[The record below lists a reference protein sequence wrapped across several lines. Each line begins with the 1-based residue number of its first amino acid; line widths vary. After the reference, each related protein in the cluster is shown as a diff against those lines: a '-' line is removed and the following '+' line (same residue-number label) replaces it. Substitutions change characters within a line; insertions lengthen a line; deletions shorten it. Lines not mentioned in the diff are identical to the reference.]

1 MSTKLVIV
9 ESPNKVRSIAG
20 YLGPDF
26 DVEAS
31 VGHIRD
37 LAQPSE
43 LPAAQKKGPYGKFA
57 VDVEDGFKPYYVINP
72 DKKKT
77 VAQLRRALK
86 NADELYLATDDDR
99 EGEAIAWHLKE
110 VLKPTVPV
118 RRMTF
123 TEITKEAVTRALGT
137 TRDIDTDRVDA
148 QETRRILDRLV
159 GYEISPVLW
168 RKVRAGLSAGRVQS
182 VATRL
187 VVERERERMAF
198 VTAGYWG
205 VEARLAAGAGAGG
218 GAGTGATADVDGA
231 ADVVGGAGAGG
242 ADGTDEPAGTP
253 FTARLTSLDGRR
265 VATGRDFTDAGALR
279 PAAVKAA
286 VVHLHEAGAR
296 AVADAVMRS
305 RPRVSGVEDKPY
317 RRRPAAPFTTST
329 LQQEASRKLRMNP
342 RETMRVAQGLYENG
356 FITYMRTDSTVL
368 SGQAVAAARAQAAE
382 LYGAEYVPTR
392 PRVYATRAKN
402 AQEAHEA
409 IRPAGDHFRTP
420 AQVAGSLTGS
430 QFRLYELIWK
440 RTVASQMADAV
451 GSTATVHVEV
461 PLTGAGSGADRS
473 AGAQRGASAPAP
485 GAGADADRSFST
497 ADFTASG
504 TVITFRGFLA
514 AYEEGRDA
522 ERYESE
528 SAGSTGSTGSTGAG
542 GKAGA
547 KSDKDVRLPAMSA
560 GDDLSALSA
569 EASGHET
576 TPPPRYTEASLVKA
590 LEEREIGRPSTY
602 ASIMSTIA
610 DRGYVDHRGQ
620 ALVPTWLAFA
630 VTRLLEE
637 NFAELVDYDFTASME
652 ADLDRIAAGR
662 EDRVAWLTRFY
673 FGSRARSTGAL
684 AADDVVAAEAE
695 QGLKAMV
702 ENLGEIDARAINS
715 IEIGEGI
722 TLRVGRYGPYLE
734 DAEGK
739 RANVPADIA
748 PDELTVARA
757 RELFARAADDGREL
771 GTDPAT
777 GRTIVAKDGR
787 YGPYVTEVLPEP
799 AAEGGAEAARDAQ
812 GAGSTGRTKSTGA
825 TGTTGAKRRGTRKSA
840 APKPRTASLFKSMDL
855 STVTLEQALD
865 LLSLPRVVGRDA
877 EGVDITAH
885 NGRYGPYLKKGT
897 DSRSLETEEELFTV
911 TLEQALELF
920 AQPKRR
926 RGQAAAR
933 GPLRELGT
941 DPESGRPVVIKD
953 GRFGPY
959 FTDGVTNVTLRR
971 GDDPATVTPERAYE
985 LLAEKRAKGPVKK
998 RTTRKKTAK
1007 TTKTTRTSAK
1017 TAKSSAKKTTAAAEK
1032 SAKATSGRPKAAGRA
1047 TKAAAEKPS

>member
-20 YLGPDF
+20 YLGPEF

-37 LAQPSE
+37 LPQPSE
-43 LPAAQKKGPYGKFA
+43 LPATMKKGPYGKFA
-57 VDVEDGFKPYYVINP
+57 VDVEDDFTPYYVVNP

-77 VAQLRRALK
+77 VAQLKKALK
-86 NADELYLATDDDR
+86 EADELYLATDDDR
-99 EGEAIAWHLKE
+99 EGEAIAWHLQQ
-110 VLKPTVPV
+110 VLKPKVPV
-118 RRMTF
+118 RRMVF
-123 TEITKEAVTRALGT
+123 TEITREAVTRALDN
-137 TRDIDTDRVDA
+137 TRELDIHLVDA

-159 GYEISPVLW
+159 GYEVSPVLW

-198 VTAGYWG
+198 RSASYWG
-205 VEARLAAGAGAGG
+205 VEATFSTVLSAVDV
-218 GAGTGATADVDGA
+218 TARQEA
-231 ADVVGGAGAGG
+231 S
-242 ADGTDEPAGTP
+242 
-253 FTARLTSLDGRR
+253 FTARLVTLDGRR
-265 VATGRDFTDAGALR
+265 VATGRDFNDDGQLR
-279 PAAVKAA
+279 PAALKASA
-286 VVHLHEAGAR
+286 VHLHQVGAT
-296 AVADAVMRS
+296 AVAEAIGRGE
-305 RPRVSGVEDKPY
+305 PRVVGVEDKPY
-317 RRRPAAPFTTST
+317 KRRPAAPFTTST

-368 SGQAVAAARAQAAE
+368 SGQAVAAARSQVAE
-382 LYGAEYVPTR
+382 LYGAEYVPER
-392 PRVYATRAKN
+392 PRVYASKSKG

-420 AQVAGSLTGS
+420 AQVSGELTGA

-451 GSTATVHVEV
+451 GSTATVTVEV
-461 PLTGAGSGADRS
+461 PLTPVAGESRDSG
-473 AGAQRGASAPAP
+473 PT
-485 GAGADADRSFST
+485 FST
-497 ADFTASG
+497 AGLTASG

-522 ERYESE
+522 ERYQDD
-528 SAGSTGSTGSTGAG
+528 
-542 GKAGA
+542 AGA
-547 KSDKDVRLPAMSA
+547 AAKDSKDVRLPAMIA
-560 GDDLSALSA
+560 GQELAALDA

-602 ASIMSTIA
+602 AATMSTIS

-652 ADLDRIAAGR
+652 RDLDRIATGE
-662 EDRVAWLTRFY
+662 EDRVAWLRRFY
-673 FGSRARSTGAL
+673 NGQGGVGTEHAAQAASGELEAAAAALRA
-684 AADDVVAAEAE
+684 
-695 QGLKAMV
+695 QGLKGLV
-702 ENLGEIDARAINS
+702 DNLGEIDARAVNS

-739 RANVPADIA
+739 RANVPADLA
-748 PDELTVARA
+748 PDELTVDKAC
-757 RELFARAADDGREL
+757 ELFTRAADDGREL
-771 GTDPAT
+771 GVDPAS
-777 GRTIVAKDGR
+777 GHVIIAKDGR

-799 AAEGGAEAARDAQ
+799 EETAEAEATKTAKT
-812 GAGSTGRTKSTGA
+812 AKSTK
-825 TGTTGAKRRGTRKSA
+825 TKKTTKAAKA
-840 APKPRTASLFKSMDL
+840 AKPKPRTASLLRSMDL

-865 LLSLPRVVGRDA
+865 LLSLPRVVGQDP
-877 EGVDITAH
+877 ESGEDITAQ

-897 DSRSLETEEELFTV
+897 DSRSLETEEQIFTV
-911 TLEQALELF
+911 TLEQALEIF

-933 GPLRELGT
+933 GPLRELGQ
-941 DPESGRPVVIKD
+941 DPATEKPVVIKD

-959 FTDGVTNVTLRR
+959 ITDGQTNVTVPRSE
-971 GDDPATVTPERAYE
+971 DPATISAERAFE
-985 LLAEKRAKGPVKK
+985 LLADKRAKGPAKK
-998 RTTRKKTAK
+998 RTTRKTTSKKATTKKTTTKKAATTKKATAK
-1007 TTKTTRTSAK
+1007 T
-1017 TAKSSAKKTTAAAEK
+1017 
-1032 SAKATSGRPKAAGRA
+1032 ATG
-1047 TKAAAEKPS
+1047 KAAASKEG

>member
-20 YLGPDF
+20 YLGPEF

-37 LAQPSE
+37 LPQPSE
-43 LPAAQKKGPYGKFA
+43 LPATMKKGPYGKFA
-57 VDVEDGFKPYYVINP
+57 VDVEDDFTPYYVVNP

-77 VAQLRRALK
+77 VAQLKKALK
-86 NADELYLATDDDR
+86 EADELYLATDDDR
-99 EGEAIAWHLKE
+99 EGEAIAWHLQQ
-110 VLKPTVPV
+110 VLKPKVPV
-118 RRMTF
+118 RRMVF
-123 TEITKEAVTRALGT
+123 TEITREAVTRALDN
-137 TRDIDTDRVDA
+137 TRELDIHLVDA

-159 GYEISPVLW
+159 GYEVSPVLW

-198 VTAGYWG
+198 RSASYWG
-205 VEARLAAGAGAGG
+205 VEATFSTVLSAVDV
-218 GAGTGATADVDGA
+218 TARQEA
-231 ADVVGGAGAGG
+231 S
-242 ADGTDEPAGTP
+242 
-253 FTARLTSLDGRR
+253 FTARLVTLDGRR
-265 VATGRDFTDAGALR
+265 VATGRDFNDDGQLR
-279 PAAVKAA
+279 PTALKASA
-286 VVHLHEAGAR
+286 VHLHQVGAT
-296 AVADAVMRS
+296 AVAEAIGRGE
-305 RPRVSGVEDKPY
+305 PRVVGVEDKPY
-317 RRRPAAPFTTST
+317 KRRPAAPFTTST

-368 SGQAVAAARAQAAE
+368 SGQAVAAARSQVAE
-382 LYGAEYVPTR
+382 LYGAEYVPER
-392 PRVYATRAKN
+392 PRVYASKSKG

-420 AQVAGSLTGS
+420 AQVSGELTGA

-451 GSTATVHVEV
+451 GSTATVTVEV
-461 PLTGAGSGADRS
+461 PLTPVAGESRDSG
-473 AGAQRGASAPAP
+473 PT
-485 GAGADADRSFST
+485 FST
-497 ADFTASG
+497 AGLTASG

-522 ERYESE
+522 ERYQDD
-528 SAGSTGSTGSTGAG
+528 AGVA
-542 GKAGA
+542 A
-547 KSDKDVRLPAMSA
+547 KDSKDVRLPAMISGQELA
-560 GDDLSALSA
+560 ALAA

-602 ASIMSTIA
+602 AATMSTIS

-652 ADLDRIAAGR
+652 RDLDRIAAGE
-662 EDRVAWLTRFY
+662 EDRVAWLRRFY
-673 FGSRARSTGAL
+673 NGQGGAGTEQAASGELEAAAAALRA
-684 AADDVVAAEAE
+684 
-695 QGLKAMV
+695 QGLKGLV
-702 ENLGEIDARAINS
+702 DNLGEIDARAVNS

-739 RANVPADIA
+739 RANVPADLA
-748 PDELTVARA
+748 PDELTVDKA
-757 RELFARAADDGREL
+757 RELFTRAADDGREL
-771 GTDPAT
+771 GVDPAS
-777 GRTIVAKDGR
+777 GHVIIAKDGR

-799 AAEGGAEAARDAQ
+799 EETAEAEATKTAKT
-812 GAGSTGRTKSTGA
+812 AKSTK
-825 TGTTGAKRRGTRKSA
+825 TKKTTKAAK
-840 APKPRTASLFKSMDL
+840 PKPRTASLLRSMDL

-865 LLSLPRVVGRDA
+865 LLSLPRVVGQDP
-877 EGVDITAH
+877 ESGEDITAQ

-897 DSRSLETEEELFTV
+897 DSRSLETEEQIFTV
-911 TLEQALELF
+911 TLEQALEIF

-933 GPLRELGT
+933 GPLRELGQDPAT
-941 DPESGRPVVIKD
+941 DKPVVIKD

-959 FTDGVTNVTLRR
+959 ITDGQTNVTVPRSE
-971 GDDPATVTPERAYE
+971 DPATISAERAFE
-985 LLAEKRAKGPVKK
+985 LLADKRAKGPAKK
-998 RTTRKKTAK
+998 RTTRKTA
-1007 TTKTTRTSAK
+1007 
-1017 TAKSSAKKTTAAAEK
+1017 AKKTTKKAATKKTTAQT
-1032 SAKATSGRPKAAGRA
+1032 ATS
-1047 TKAAAEKPS
+1047 KAAASKEG